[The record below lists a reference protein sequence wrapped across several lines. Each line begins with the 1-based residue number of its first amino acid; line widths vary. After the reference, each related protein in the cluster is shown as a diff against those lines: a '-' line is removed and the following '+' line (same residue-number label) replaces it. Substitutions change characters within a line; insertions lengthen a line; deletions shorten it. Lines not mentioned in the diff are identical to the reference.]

1 MKEFTKSVVS
11 FSWAMGIASV
21 RGVGAMIHK
30 DQRQR
35 FFKDTESM
43 LNNATQTTINTLGRN
58 LRETYQFGDDIQ
70 RRGVDS
76 GMRVIDSI
84 IPNRK
89 KDS

>member
-21 RGVGAMIHK
+21 RGAGAMIHK

-43 LNNATQTTINTLGRN
+43 LNNATEATVNTLGRN

-76 GMRVIDSI
+76 GMRVLDSI
-84 IPNRK
+84 IPNNR
-89 KDS
+89 SAS